1 MNQLADT
8 SLRDVLLTGATGVL
22 GGRLLQEILLS
33 TQANVHCLVRAK
45 DQAQGLQRI
54 KEVLFAYDEAGQLAD
69 QIGRI
74 RPILGDVSQPQFGLD
89 DSQYR
94 DLVGVCDLA
103 MHCAANVSL
112 VASYAKIAPVNVGG
126 VAHMI
131 EFCLAARAPLMYTSS
146 FSMTGDKLYEPDFVL
161 KETDLDVGQG
171 FEDMAYERS
180 KYDAEQLVH
189 AASAR
194 GLDWV
199 IVRPGNIWGDSV
211 TGCYPLKQTKV
222 KGIYYE
228 MLKSLV
234 ETGLSF
240 PSNEDFDITPVDFV
254 AKAALFAVLNLPATR
269 HCTYNLTNPL
279 PITYDD
285 IVQQMR
291 QFGYRIDEID
301 TKRYFEA
308 IQEGR
313 MMRAGKPY
321 RSTFTDLMAI
331 FYDGSDC
338 KEAAKYDTSKINALL
353 AGSDIACHPCDQ
365 QLMQRYF
372 NYAIQCEFIAAPKD
386 QFPLAQISD
395 AAVRGGGYMESLYDA
410 DLSQL
415 QQLSEARHAVSG
427 TV

>member
-1 MNQLADT
+1 MNQMADT
-8 SLRDVLLTGATGVL
+8 SLKNVLLTGATGVL
-22 GGRLLQEILLS
+22 GGRLLQELLLS
-33 TQANVHCLVRAK
+33 TQCNVHCLVRAK
-45 DQAQGLQRI
+45 DEAQGLERI
-54 KEVLFAYDEAGQLAD
+54 KEVLFAYDEAGLLSNQVN
-69 QIGRI
+69 RI
-74 RPILGDVSQPQFGLD
+74 RPVLGDVSQPQFGLQ
-89 DSQYR
+89 DSLYR
-94 DLVGVCDLA
+94 DLAGLCDMA

-126 VAHMI
+126 VANVI
-131 EFCLAARAPLMYTSS
+131 EFCLAARASLMYTSS
-146 FSMTGDKLYEPDFVL
+146 FSMTGDKLYEPGFVL
-161 KETDLDVGQG
+161 KESDLDVGQG

-240 PSNEDFDITPVDFV
+240 PSDEDFDITPVDYV
-254 AKAALFAVLNLPATR
+254 AKASLFAMLNLPATR
-269 HCTYNLTNPL
+269 HCTYNLTNPA
-279 PITYDD
+279 PITYND

-291 QFGYRIDEID
+291 RFGYRIDEID

-308 IQEGR
+308 VQEGR

-338 KEAAKYDTSKINALL
+338 KEAAKYDTSKIEALL
-353 AGSDIACHPCDQ
+353 SGSNITCHACDHN
-365 QLMQRYF
+365 LMQRYLD
-372 NYAIQCEFIAAPKD
+372 YAIKCEFLAPPKD

-395 AAVRGGGYMESLYDA
+395 ASVRGGGYMESLYDA

-415 QQLSEARHAVSG
+415 KQLSEATHAASR
-427 TV
+427 TA